1 MNLAKYFSKF
11 FQEKPTIPDELNE
24 IAADP
29 DSFEKSLIT
38 SCANL
43 ISRYQQFKTDI
54 RNGKLGKTA
63 QFWMMYIDLMELQ
76 QMVHTSVQTNDYDMH
91 LYAWENI
98 LLYSFALN
106 KVNYAR
112 YGTYYVEILKQM
124 DIRYPGLKPLLEKRR
139 MSAHKQ
145 RIQFELLLIKGG
157 NNQ

>member
-1 MNLAKYFSKF
+1 
-11 FQEKPTIPDELNE
+11 
-24 IAADP
+24 
-29 DSFEKSLIT
+29 
-38 SCANL
+38 
-43 ISRYQQFKTDI
+43 
-54 RNGKLGKTA
+54 
-63 QFWMMYIDLMELQ
+63 MMYIDLMELQ

-139 MSAHKQ
+139 MSAHK
-145 RIQFELLLIKGG
+145 
-157 NNQ
+157 